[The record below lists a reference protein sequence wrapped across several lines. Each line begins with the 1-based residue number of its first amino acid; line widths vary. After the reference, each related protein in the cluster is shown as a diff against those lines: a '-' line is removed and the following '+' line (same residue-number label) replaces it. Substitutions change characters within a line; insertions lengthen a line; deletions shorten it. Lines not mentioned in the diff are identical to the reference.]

1 MYNLFMSTK
10 VLDTLLMP
18 RLTPDVKT
26 FFGMSSL
33 VKAGL
38 RHAEPEVKK
47 KIDTFLNEPIFTMSD
62 LGKKYRTINYLEETG
77 LIDDT
82 RGQKGK
88 GWRKL
93 GLSEYIYISILLE
106 LRRYGLKSNHLKHF
120 KSLYDEYFTYAIFA
134 VLAGHEVTM
143 IFKPSGFCALLDPTF
158 LSIYEEEDEYFVDI
172 TPQRDA
178 GEIQLKLSYF
188 TSNAL
193 SLIGKPTPVIHYSFA
208 KNAATSQELEQ
219 LKEYE
224 KKLLA
229 EIKQL
234 DHAKDEHLLI
244 KRLKDKSIL
253 IKHGERLPNDSDFVS
268 KLSALVDEDF
278 CDLTFVKR
286 DGKAANLEIARTK
299 KLSTN

>member
-1 MYNLFMSTK
+1 MLPK

-18 RLTPDVKT
+18 RLTPEAKT

-38 RHAEPEVKK
+38 RHADPEVKK
-47 KIDTFLNEPIFTMSD
+47 KVDTFLNEPIFTLSD
-62 LGKKYRTINYLEETG
+62 LGKKYRTINYLEKTG

-106 LRRYGLKSNHLKHF
+106 LRQYGLKSNHLKHF
-120 KSLYDEYFTYAIFA
+120 KSLYDDYFTYAIFA

-143 IFKPSGFCALLDPTF
+143 IFKPDGFCAFLDPTF
-158 LSIYEEEDEYFVDI
+158 LSIYEEEDERFMDM
-172 TPQRDA
+172 TPRRGA

-208 KNAATSQELEQ
+208 KNIAISQELEQ

-224 KKLLA
+224 KKLLI

-234 DHAKDEHLLI
+234 DHTKDEHLLI
-244 KRLKDKSIL
+244 KRLKDQSIL

-278 CDLTFVKR
+278 CDLKFVKR
-286 DGKAANLEIARTK
+286 DGKAANLEIARTE

>member
-1 MYNLFMSTK
+1 MFPK

-18 RLTPDVKT
+18 RLTPEVKT

-33 VKAGL
+33 IQSGL
-38 RHAEPEVKK
+38 RTTDLGVEQ
-47 KIDTFLNEPIFTMSD
+47 KIDKLLNEPLFTLSD
-62 LGKKYRTINYLEETG
+62 LGKKYRTINYLEQTG

-106 LRRYGLKSNHLKHF
+106 LRRYGLKSDHLKHF
-120 KSLYDEYFTYAIFA
+120 KSLYDEYFILAIFA
-134 VLAGHEVTM
+134 VLAGHEITM

-158 LSIYEEEDEYFVDI
+158 LSIYEEEDERFMDI
-172 TPQRDA
+172 TPRRDA

-193 SLIGKPTPVIHYSFA
+193 ALINKPTPTIHYSYA
-208 KNAATSQELEQ
+208 KSAGAAMTQELEQ

-224 KKLLA
+224 KKLLTK
-229 EIKQL
+229 IKQL
-234 DHAKDEHLLI
+234 DPDKGEHLLI
-244 KRLKDKSIL
+244 KRLRDESL
-253 IKHGERLPNDSDFVS
+253 VIKHSQRLPNDSDLAS
-268 KLSALVDEDF
+268 QLNSLVEEGF
-278 CDLTFVKR
+278 CDLRFVKR
-286 DGKAANLEIARTK
+286 DGKAADLVKERTE

>member
-1 MYNLFMSTK
+1 MFPK

-18 RLTPDVKT
+18 RLASEAKT

-33 VKAGL
+33 IQSGL
-38 RHAEPEVKK
+38 RTTDPGVEQ
-47 KIDTFLNEPIFTMSD
+47 KIDKLLNEPLFTMSD
-62 LGKKYRTINYLEETG
+62 LGKKYRTINYLEQTG

-106 LRRYGLKSNHLKHF
+106 LRRYGLKSDHLKHF
-120 KSLYDEYFTYAIFA
+120 KSLYDEYFILAIFA
-134 VLAGHEVTM
+134 VLAGHEITM
-143 IFKPSGFCALLDPTF
+143 IFKPNGFCALLDPTF
-158 LSIYEEEDEYFVDI
+158 LSIYEEEDERFMDI
-172 TPQRDA
+172 TPRRDA

-193 SLIGKPTPVIHYSFA
+193 ALINKPLPVIHYSYA
-208 KNAATSQELEQ
+208 KSASAAMAQELEQ
-219 LKEYE
+219 LKEHE

-229 EIKQL
+229 KIKQL
-234 DHAKDEHLLI
+234 DPDKDEHLLI
-244 KRLKDKSIL
+244 KRLRDESL
-253 IKHGERLPNDSDFVS
+253 VIKHGQRLPNDSYLAS
-268 KLSALVDEDF
+268 QLSTLVDEGF
-278 CDLTFVKR
+278 CDLRFVQR
-286 DGKAANLEIARTK
+286 DGKAADLVKERTE